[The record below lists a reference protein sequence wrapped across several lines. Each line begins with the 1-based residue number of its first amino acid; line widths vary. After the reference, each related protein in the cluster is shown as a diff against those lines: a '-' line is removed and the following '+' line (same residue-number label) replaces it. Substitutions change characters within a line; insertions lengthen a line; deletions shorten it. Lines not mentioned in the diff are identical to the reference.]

1 MDKETNYVEFEDCHS
16 YPVGGSRSG
25 QAHKVTTPDVTG
37 KQGQANLKKAE
48 KKDSEKHCNDF
59 VAGEGGR
66 VSGEAN
72 FIFTMSRVINL
83 IMCDCLSQ
91 L

>member
-48 KKDSEKHCNDF
+48 KKDSEKH
-59 VAGEGGR
+59 
-66 VSGEAN
+66 S
-72 FIFTMSRVINL
+72 
-83 IMCDCLSQ
+83 
-91 L
+91 

>member
-37 KQGQANLKKAE
+37 KQGQANLKKAD
-48 KKDSEKHCNDF
+48 KKDSEKH
-59 VAGEGGR
+59 
-66 VSGEAN
+66 S
-72 FIFTMSRVINL
+72 
-83 IMCDCLSQ
+83 
-91 L
+91 